1 MANIKVDGQL
11 IEVPDYYTLM
21 QAAEAAGAEIP
32 RFCYHERLS
41 VAGNCRMCLVEV
53 KGGPPKPQ
61 ASCAM
66 GVKDLR
72 PGPNGEPPEIFTNT
86 PMVKKAREGVMEFLL
101 INHPLDCPICDQ
113 GGECDLQDQAM
124 AYGVDKNRYAENKR
138 AVEDKNLG
146 PLVKTSMNRCIHC
159 TRCVRFTTEVA
170 GITEMGLLG
179 RGEDAEITSY
189 LERALTSELQGNVI
203 DLCPVGALTSKPYA
217 FHARPWELTKTE
229 SIDVMDAVGSNIRV
243 DARGREV
250 MRILPRV
257 NEAINEEWISDKTRF
272 IWDGLKSQRL
282 DRPYVRQSGK
292 LRPASWEEAFAA
304 VAKAIKA
311 SGGGNKVGAI
321 AGDLA
326 SVEDMFALKA
336 LMTNLGSGMTDSRPA
351 MSGIDPSMPR
361 AAYIFNPT
369 IAGIEEADAILII
382 GSNPRKEA
390 AVLNARIRKTWRAKG
405 LPIAVIGDN
414 ADLTYDYEYL
424 GNGFST
430 LADLAAGKGS
440 FAEKLANAKKPLI
453 IVGEGAV
460 SHGAAW
466 SKQIGRDTIALA
478 AKLATGA
485 NVAEG
490 WNGFA
495 MLHNA
500 AGRVGGIDIGFVPHD
515 GGVCSADQIKLAGE
529 AKLDVLF
536 LLGADEYDTKAMG
549 KAFVVYVGTHGDAGA
564 HRADVILPA
573 ATYTEKSGTYVNT
586 EGRVQLAERAV
597 FPPGDAKE
605 DWSIFRALSA
615 VLGQPLPF
623 NSLTQ
628 LRQAMY
634 AEFPHLAKLDQIAAG
649 SVDDVKKLAGAA
661 IKTTSATYTSPVADF
676 YLTNPIARA
685 SATMGECAAL
695 QAGLRQAAE

>member
-1 MANIKVDGQL
+1 MANIKVDGKL
-11 IEVPDYYTLM
+11 VEVPDYFTLM

-66 GVKDLR
+66 SVKDLR
-72 PGPNGEPPEIFTNT
+72 PGPNGEAPEMFTNT

-124 AYGVDKNRYAENKR
+124 AYGVDTSRYAENKR
-138 AVEDKNLG
+138 AVEDKYLG
-146 PLVKTSMNRCIHC
+146 PIVKTSMNRCIHC

-170 GITEMGLLG
+170 GVAQMGLIG
-179 RGEDAEITSY
+179 RGEDAEITTY
-189 LERALTSELQGNVI
+189 LEQALSSELSGNVV

-217 FHARPWELTKTE
+217 FQARPWELVKTE

-243 DARGREV
+243 DSRGREV

-257 NEAINEEWISDKTRF
+257 NDAVNEEWISDKTRHV
-272 IWDGLKSQRL
+272 WDGLKSQRL
-282 DRPYVRQSGK
+282 DRPYVRKNGK
-292 LRPASWEEAFAA
+292 LLPASWDEAFTA
-304 VAKAIKA
+304 VSNAIKA
-311 SGGGNKVGAI
+311 SGMGNKVGAI

-326 SVEDMFALKA
+326 SVEDMYALKA
-336 LMTNLGSGMTDSRPA
+336 LMTALGSGMTDVRPP

-361 AAYIFNPT
+361 SAYLFNPT

-390 AVLNARIRKTWRAKG
+390 PVLNARIRKAWRAKG
-405 LPIAVIGDN
+405 MPIAVIGDH
-414 ADLTYDYEYL
+414 ADLTYGYDYL
-424 GNGFST
+424 GDDLSVLAKVANGEGF
-430 LADLAAGKGS
+430 G
-440 FAEKLANAKKPLI
+440 EKLKGALKPLI

-466 SKQIGRDTIALA
+466 NKQIGRDVIALA
-478 AKLATGA
+478 SKCATMG
-485 NVAEG
+485 NIAEG

-495 MLHNA
+495 LLHNA
-500 AGRVGGIDIGFVPHD
+500 ASRVGGIDIGFVPHN
-515 GGVCSADQIKLAGE
+515 GGVCSADQVKLAGKDE
-529 AKLDVLF
+529 LSVLF
-536 LLGADEYDTKAMG
+536 LLGADEYDTTAMG

-564 HRADVILPA
+564 NRADVILPA
-573 ATYTEKSGTYVNT
+573 AAYTEKSGTYVST
-586 EGRVQLAERAV
+586 EGRVQIAERAV

-605 DWSIFRALSA
+605 DWAIFRALSA
-615 VLGQPLPF
+615 VLGMPLPF
-623 NSLTQ
+623 NSLRA
-628 LRQAMY
+628 LRAAIY
-634 AEFPHLAKLDQIAAG
+634 AEFPHLAQIDQIVPAG
-649 SVDDVKKLAGAA
+649 IDGIKELAGRA
-661 IKTTSATYTSPVADF
+661 IKTEGAKLTSPIGDF
-676 YLTNPIARA
+676 YLTNPIARS
-685 SATMGECAAL
+685 SAIMAECSQM
-695 QAGLRQAAE
+695 QAGLKQAAE